1 VTNSSADSTG
11 AALQAGPDAVRIV
24 LVGTTHAGNIGSSAR
39 AMKAMG
45 FRHLAVVSPRHF
57 PSANATA
64 MASGADDLLADAH
77 VTDSLEEALSGCAM
91 VFGTTARDRHLQ
103 WPVISPAEA
112 ASEAVAVAN
121 RGPVAFVFGREASGL
136 TNAELDLCQRAVR
149 IPTEPTFS
157 SLNLSQAVQICV
169 YELRMAFLQ
178 RHLPS
183 LPTAE
188 PGDAADPIAGA
199 SAIDLLHRHFIETM
213 AAVGYFDPTN
223 PRLLER
229 RLKRLL
235 IGANMRQ
242 SEAQILRGFLTGID
256 RKLRALSDAGTD
268 D

>member
-1 VTNSSADSTG
+1 MTNSSADSTS
-11 AALQAGPDAVRIV
+11 AALQVATDAVRIV

-45 FRHLAVVSPRHF
+45 FRQLAVVSPRHF
-57 PSANATA
+57 PSADATA

-77 VTDSLEEALSGCAM
+77 VTDSLEEALRGCAM

-112 ASEAVAVAN
+112 ASEAVAAAN

-178 RHLPS
+178 QRLPS
-183 LPTAE
+183 LPTA

-242 SEAQILRGFLTGID
+242 SEAQIMRGFLTGID
-256 RKLRALSDAGTD
+256 RKLRRLSDAGSD